1 MLTIDWI
8 MLAILVAGAVRGW
21 QLGCVRQLVSLVA
34 FFAGLIVAKM
44 FYMMLGEAI
53 APHLGDHATVANLLA
68 FVLIWVAV
76 PTVLSMVGEVL
87 NTILDKLFVLG
98 TINRMLGTLLCF
110 VKFHL
115 IIGAVVRVFA
125 SAGVIS
131 ATTMQQSVLCGVMKA
146 APEALY
152 SALMEN
158 GREE

>member
-1 MLTIDWI
+1 MLVIDWI
-8 MLAILVAGAVRGW
+8 LLAILALGTFRGW

-34 FFAGLIVAKM
+34 FFAGLLLAKM
-44 FYMMLGEAI
+44 FYMALGEAL
-53 APHLGDHATVANLLA
+53 APHLGDYTTFANLLA

-76 PTVLSMVGEVL
+76 PAVLSLVGEVMSKVV
-87 NTILDKLFVLG
+87 DKLFVLG
-98 TINRMLGTLLCF
+98 TINSMLGALISF

-115 IIGAVVRVFA
+115 IIGAVVWVFA

-131 ATTMQQSVLCGVMKA
+131 AATMQQSVLCGLMKA

-152 SALMEN
+152 SALIEN

>member
-53 APHLGDHATVANLLA
+53 APHLGDHATMANLLD

-76 PTVLSMVGEVL
+76 NKEMSM
-87 NTILDKLFVLG
+87 
-98 TINRMLGTLLCF
+98 
-110 VKFHL
+110 
-115 IIGAVVRVFA
+115 
-125 SAGVIS
+125 
-131 ATTMQQSVLCGVMKA
+131 
-146 APEALY
+146 
-152 SALMEN
+152 
-158 GREE
+158 